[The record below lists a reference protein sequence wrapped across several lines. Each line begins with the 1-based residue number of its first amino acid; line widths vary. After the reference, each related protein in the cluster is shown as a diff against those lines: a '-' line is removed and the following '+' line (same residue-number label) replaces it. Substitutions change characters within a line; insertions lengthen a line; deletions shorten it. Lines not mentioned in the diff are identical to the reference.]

1 MASYNKV
8 ILMGN
13 LTRDPES
20 RTTPNGKSVCSF
32 SLAMNR
38 RYKTESGEDRDETT
52 FIDCES
58 YGKQAELIAKYMT
71 KGRPLMVDGR
81 LKLDTWEKNGE
92 KRSRIKVV
100 VENFQFMGS
109 RDDAKD
115 GAPAAESGDYES
127 VSPTARKTS
136 DKAPGDDDVP
146 F

>member
-1 MASYNKV
+1 
-8 ILMGN
+8 
-13 LTRDPES
+13 
-20 RTTPNGKSVCSF
+20 
-32 SLAMNR
+32 MNR
-38 RYKTESGEDRDETT
+38 RYKTENGEDRDETT

-58 YGKQAELIAKYMT
+58 YGKQAELISKYMT

-109 RDDAKD
+109 RDDASNST
-115 GAPAAESGDYES
+115 ESGDYNS
-127 VSPTARKTS
+127 VSPTARKS
-136 DKAPGDDDVP
+136 GEDSAPGDDEVP